1 MSQSGNVV
9 CNLLHYGNYSEARRT
24 IQPVLDHIAFNS
36 LSVFTNHTSFWSWAQ
51 NNYQA
56 MEGHVYMVSRFVNAD
71 ELLGPNII
79 KLLTEDLL
87 ESIVSFKACT
97 IVHTGGKFFYV
108 ILLSSV

>member
-1 MSQSGNVV
+1 M
-9 CNLLHYGNYSEARRT
+9 
-24 IQPVLDHIAFNS
+24 
-36 LSVFTNHTSFWSWAQ
+36 
-51 NNYQA
+51 
-56 MEGHVYMVSRFVNAD
+56 YMVSRFVNAD